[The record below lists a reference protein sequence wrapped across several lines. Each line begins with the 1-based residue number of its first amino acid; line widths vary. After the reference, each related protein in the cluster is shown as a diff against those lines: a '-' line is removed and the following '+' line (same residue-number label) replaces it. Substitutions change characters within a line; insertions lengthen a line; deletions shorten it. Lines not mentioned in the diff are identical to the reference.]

1 MNEQLA
7 DGLKQLRVNEF
18 TSSWWLDT
26 SRVPQ
31 GSILE
36 VGILS
41 KFDDD
46 NKLRGA
52 VYSVKSGEALKSDLD
67 KLERWAITNHIRFNK
82 SKCWILHLG
91 RNKPGYTQ

>member
-52 VYSVKSGEALKSDLD
+52 VYCQERRGLKV
-67 KLERWAITNHIRFNK
+67 RFRQIREMGNY
-82 SKCWILHLG
+82 
-91 RNKPGYTQ
+91 KPYKV